1 MSLMEEIR
9 SLETKIHL
17 VLDNPTSVKQQV
29 KQITLVQKQLR
40 VIKREINAQ
49 IQLINQNVAQSRPDS
64 IVSVGL
70 DLFGKRRLAGTVR
83 SITRQ
88 AMQREKQEA
97 RQPYLD
103 FKNYVDQ
110 LILEGDRLKIEA
122 EKYIIT
128 QQIQSKPQ

>member
-1 MSLMEEIR
+1 MSWVDEIKT
-9 SLETKIHL
+9 LESKITL
-17 VLDNPTSVKQQV
+17 VLDHPASVKQQV
-29 KQITLVQKQLR
+29 KEITLVQKQLR

-49 IQLINQNVAQSRPDS
+49 IQLINQNTAQSRPDS

-70 DLFGKRRLAGTVR
+70 DLFGKRRMAGTVR

-103 FKNYVDQ
+103 LKNYVDQ
-110 LILEGDRLKIEA
+110 FILEGDRLKLAAQNYLNSIN
-122 EKYIIT
+122 
-128 QQIQSKPQ
+128 S

>member
-1 MSLMEEIR
+1 MSWVDEIKT
-9 SLETKIHL
+9 LESKITL
-17 VLDNPTSVKQQV
+17 VLDYPASVKQQV
-29 KQITLVQKQLR
+29 KEINLVQKQLR

-70 DLFGKRRLAGTVR
+70 DLFGKRRMAGTVR

-88 AMQREKQEA
+88 TMQREKQEA

-103 FKNYVDQ
+103 LKNYVDQ
-110 LILEGDRLKIEA
+110 LILEGDRLKISA
-122 EKYIIT
+122 QNYLNSIN
-128 QQIQSKPQ
+128 S